1 MTASATTAAAPK
13 PQKTSG
19 NGHNNNN
26 NGGNGK
32 KSILAFGAHP
42 DDIEIGMGGTVSKF
56 PKAEYDVRMV
66 IMTLPNFTDID
77 KKELRRQEAIMSA
90 KAMGVKAPIFL
101 DLAPDEVA
109 FSRNLVTRI
118 DKLMTEYKPESVFTQ
133 WIGDSH
139 QDHYILTKAVMAA
152 ARDISNLFMYETTIP
167 GGVTEKTFRPQL
179 FVDIKDFIES
189 KVDALNVFESQKIRG
204 GHLWIDA
211 VVGRCAYRGYQ
222 ANTKYAESFEVIKV
236 TKY

>member
-1 MTASATTAAAPK
+1 MVAAAGN
-13 PQKTSG
+13 PQKSAA
-19 NGHNNNN
+19 NGHNNG

-32 KSILAFGAHP
+32 KSILVFGAHP
-42 DDIEIGMGGTVSKF
+42 DDIEIGMGGTVAKF
-56 PKAEYDVRMV
+56 PKEEYDVRLV
-66 IMTLPNFTDID
+66 IMTLPNFTEID
-77 KKELRRQEAIMSA
+77 KKEQRCQEAVMSA

-101 DLAPDEVA
+101 DLSPDEIT
-109 FSRNLVTRI
+109 FSRSLVTKI
-118 DKLMTEYKPESVFTQ
+118 DKLISEYKPEAVFTQ

-152 ARDISNLFMYETTIP
+152 ARDMSDLFMYETTIP
-167 GGVTEKTFRPQL
+167 GGVTEKPFRPQL

-189 KVDALNVFESQKIRG
+189 KVNALNVFESQKIRG

-222 ANTKYAESFEVIKV
+222 ANTKYAEAFEVIKV
-236 TKY
+236 TKW

>member
-1 MTASATTAAAPK
+1 MVAAAGNT
-13 PQKTSG
+13 QKSAA
-19 NGHNNNN
+19 NSHNNG

-32 KSILAFGAHP
+32 KSILVFGAHP
-42 DDIEIGMGGTVSKF
+42 DDIEIGMGGTVAKF
-56 PKAEYDVRMV
+56 PKEEYDVRLV
-66 IMTLPNFTDID
+66 IMTLPNFTEID
-77 KKELRRQEAIMSA
+77 KKEQRRQEAVMSA

-101 DLAPDEVA
+101 DLSPDEIT
-109 FSRNLVTRI
+109 FSRSLVTKI
-118 DKLMTEYKPESVFTQ
+118 DKLISEYKPEAVFTQ

-152 ARDISNLFMYETTIP
+152 ARDMSDLFMYETTIP
-167 GGVTEKTFRPQL
+167 GGVTEKPFRPQL

-189 KVDALNVFESQKIRG
+189 KVNALNVFESQKIRG

-222 ANTKYAESFEVIKV
+222 ANTKYAEAFEVIKV
-236 TKY
+236 TKW

>member
-1 MTASATTAAAPK
+1 MVAAAGN
-13 PQKTSG
+13 PQKSAANSHNNG
-19 NGHNNNN
+19 NG
-26 NGGNGK
+26 GDGK
-32 KSILAFGAHP
+32 KSILVFGAHP
-42 DDIEIGMGGTVSKF
+42 DDIEIGMGGTVAKF
-56 PKAEYDVRMV
+56 PKEEYDVRLV

-77 KKELRRQEAIMSA
+77 KKEQRRQEAVMSA

-101 DLAPDEVA
+101 DLSPDEVT
-109 FSRNLVTRI
+109 FSRNLVTKI
-118 DKLMTEYKPESVFTQ
+118 DKLISEYKPEAVFTQ

-152 ARDISNLFMYETTIP
+152 ARDMSDLFMYETTIP
-167 GGVTEKTFRPQL
+167 GGVTEKPFRPQL

-189 KVDALNVFESQKIRG
+189 KVNALNVFESQKIRG

-222 ANTKYAESFEVIKV
+222 ANTKYAEAFEVIKV
-236 TKY
+236 TKW